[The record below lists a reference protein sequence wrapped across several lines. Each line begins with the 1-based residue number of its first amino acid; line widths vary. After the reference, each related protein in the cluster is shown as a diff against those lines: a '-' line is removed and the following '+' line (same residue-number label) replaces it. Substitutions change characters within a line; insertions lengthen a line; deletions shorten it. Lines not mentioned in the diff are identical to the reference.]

1 MLKKIVTAENTELND
16 FKTIVYKLL
25 ADIMVAVYLLCKAC

>member
-1 MLKKIVTAENTELND
+1 MLKKMVTAVNTEVNE

-25 ADIMVAVYLLCKAC
+25 ADITVAVYLLCKAC